1 MLKSFSLYAQSYTYN
16 YVKISAYMLLKSYK
30 KNLCNIID
38 LRENVVLFEVV

>member
-16 YVKISAYMLLKSYK
+16 YVKISAYMLSYK

-38 LRENVVLFEVV
+38 LREKDVVLFEVV